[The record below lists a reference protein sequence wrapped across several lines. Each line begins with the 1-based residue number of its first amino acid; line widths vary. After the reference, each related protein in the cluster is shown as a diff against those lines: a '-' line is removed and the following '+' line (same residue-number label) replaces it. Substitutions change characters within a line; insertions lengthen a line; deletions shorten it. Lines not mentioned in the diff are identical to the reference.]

1 MCKIF
6 CRQGYNIL
14 KPFIYLHHEAADYN
28 IWQIFWRV
36 HGWFDHQ
43 GAGEGGL
50 WIGTA

>member
-1 MCKIF
+1 MLSI
-6 CRQGYNIL
+6 GYNIL
-14 KPFIYLHHEAADYN
+14 KPFIYLQHETADYN

-43 GAGEGGL
+43 RAGEGGL